1 MFERQV
7 VARRIRRFPLRADI
21 LMPWQRFVEGNSLM
35 AEILEDHIRHT
46 LLIRNAVGIRQEE
59 FMGDLISL
67 MLTCDCAG
75 RVSYTTAESKR
86 DSPEPPRLS
95 LKPSRLEGQLDA
107 LHVTVAMLH
116 CDFRSMNI

>member
-1 MFERQV
+1 MPSFRKVRTAYEIRAQRDLLGWIVLYPLMVYVERQV
-7 VARRIRRFPLRADI
+7 GARRIRRFPLRADI

-67 MLTCDCAG
+67 MLT
-75 RVSYTTAESKR
+75 
-86 DSPEPPRLS
+86 
-95 LKPSRLEGQLDA
+95 
-107 LHVTVAMLH
+107 
-116 CDFRSMNI
+116 